1 MTLPLPAKDI
11 GCHRTGFTKSCRECV
26 VDHNCQLWKPLRLDA
41 DRSTGQLYTEHWACI
56 DVHAHTIGINMLGR
70 QDTTSATV
78 DKLSK
83 TVAESNDMGMGA
95 VLARINAQMQHDQET
110 RAQLT
115 MALEPKMLE
124 GAK

>member
-1 MTLPLPAKDI
+1 MSLPEKDI
-11 GCHRTGFTKSCRECV
+11 GCHRTGFAKTCRECV
-26 VDHNCQLWKPLRLDA
+26 VEHNCQLWKPLRIDA
-41 DRSTGQLYTEHWACI
+41 DRVTGQLYTEHWACI

-78 DKLSK
+78 DKLAK
-83 TVAESNDMGMGA
+83 TVAESNDQGMGG
-95 VLARINAQMQHDQET
+95 VLARINAQMQHEREV

-115 MALEPKMLE
+115 MELEPKMLE